1 MFDVVNGSPRGA
13 ARPVAEVLGAIV
25 GIVLAVSAC
34 GGGADV
40 DGSVEARDP
49 LRRGPQGNVAQ
60 FVVECELSHFAYDDP
75 IVHPGMAGMS
85 HQHQFFGNADVTADP
100 DYQRVRGADT
110 SCERSSDTASY
121 WAPALL
127 DERGEVIEPAK
138 LTAYYRPGPG
148 VDPATVEPYPAGL
161 MMVAGDAFATEQQPL
176 DVVAWGCGTGSRR
189 EPTPPD
195 CRVRLDGG
203 EGAGVEPATTES
215 LRMWVTF
222 PDCWDGR
229 TLSTEAVSS
238 HVSDSVDGD
247 CPDSHPVP
255 NGHRLPRGRPRRPLA
270 RVRRDRD
277 RPRRLLERVGSGD
290 PRAGGPAVS
299 EPRPRLWS
307 QQRSRRSVTAGAE
320 SVRQRSV

>member
-255 NGHRLPRGRPRRPLA
+255 IPQLQMA
-270 RVRRDRD
+270 IDF
-277 RPRRLLERVGSGD
+277 
-290 PRAGGPAVS
+290 PAVDPGGLS
-299 EPRPRLWS
+299 LASGGIETGHADFWNVWDQATLEQEVRLCLNRDLVCGLS
-307 QQRSRRSVTAGAE
+307 NGRGAP
-320 SVRQRSV
+320 